1 MGTHLS
7 FLAQNHFLSQIM
19 KRFVLTAVL
28 LASSFFTFA
37 QTANT
42 VEKDPI
48 KKIEVTGTA
57 ELEIVPDELY
67 FTISLK
73 EYFKDEKNQKDKTAL
88 ETLEKNKLIDAVK
101 STGTLKNL
109 SVSGVTGYRE
119 WTGKKKPQHFLAG
132 KQFQLKLSN
141 ANNINDLMAKVDDR
155 GVEYVNMSRVEHSKK
170 EEFRRQVK
178 INALKAAKEKAGYLL
193 ESIGEK
199 LGEVLEIH
207 EIEEGNVYPMYKQ
220 AQYNVRLMAADAAP
234 EGDGGLEYQKIKYSY
249 RMNATFRIK

>member
-1 MGTHLS
+1 
-7 FLAQNHFLSQIM
+7 M
-19 KRFVLTAVL
+19 KRFVLSALL
-28 LASSFFTFA
+28 LAASAATFA
-37 QTANT
+37 QTTTA

-57 ELEIVPDELY
+57 ELEVVPDELY

-73 EYFKDEKNQKDKTAL
+73 EYFKDEKNQKDKIVL
-88 ETLEKNKLIDAVK
+88 ETLEKQLIEAVK
-101 STGTLKNL
+101 SAGLPKENL
-109 SVSGVTGYRE
+109 SISGVTGYRE

-141 ANNINDLMAKVDDR
+141 ANNINELMSKVDDR

-178 INALKAAKEKAGYLL
+178 VNALKAAKEKAGYLL

-207 EIEEGNVYPMYKQ
+207 EVEEGSVYPMYKQ
-220 AQYNVRLMAADAAP
+220 AQYNVRMMAADAAP
-234 EGDGGLEYQKIKYSY
+234 EGGEALEYQKIKYSY

>member
-1 MGTHLS
+1 
-7 FLAQNHFLSQIM
+7 M
-19 KRFVLTAVL
+19 KRFVLSTLL
-28 LASSFFTFA
+28 LASGASVFA
-37 QTANT
+37 QTTTT

-57 ELEIVPDELY
+57 EFEVVPDELY

-73 EYFKDEKNQKDKTAL
+73 EYFKDEKNQKDKVLL
-88 ETLEKNKLIDAVK
+88 ETLEKQLIEAVK
-101 STGTLKNL
+101 SAGLPKENL

-119 WTGKKKPQHFLAG
+119 WNGKKKPQHFLAA

-170 EEFRRQVK
+170 EEFRRLVK
-178 INALKAAKEKAGYLL
+178 TNALKAAKDKAGYLL

-207 EIEEGNVYPMYKQ
+207 EIEEGNVYPVYK
-220 AQYNVRLMAADAAP
+220 AQYNVRMMAADAAP
-234 EGDGGLEYQKIKYSY
+234 ESDGGLEYQKIKYSY

>member
-1 MGTHLS
+1 
-7 FLAQNHFLSQIM
+7 M
-19 KRFVLTAVL
+19 KRFVLSALL
-28 LASSFFTFA
+28 LAASTSIFA
-37 QTANT
+37 QTT
-42 VEKDPI
+42 PVEKDPI

-57 ELEIVPDELY
+57 ELEVVPDELY

-73 EYFKDEKNQKDKTAL
+73 EYFKDEKNQKDKVSL
-88 ETLEKNKLIDAVK
+88 ETLEKQLIEAVK
-101 STGTLKNL
+101 SAGLPKENL
-109 SVSGVTGYRE
+109 SISGVTGYRE

-155 GVEYVNMSRVEHSKK
+155 GIEYVNMSRVEHSKK

-178 INALKAAKEKAGYLL
+178 VNALKAAKEKAGYLL

-207 EIEEGNVYPMYKQ
+207 EVEEGNVYPMYKQ
-220 AQYNVRLMAADAAP
+220 AQYNVRMMAADAAP
-234 EGDGGLEYQKIKYSY
+234 EGGEALEYQKIKYSY

>member
-1 MGTHLS
+1 
-7 FLAQNHFLSQIM
+7 M

-28 LASSFFTFA
+28 LASSLSMFA
-37 QTANT
+37 QTSTT
-42 VEKDPI
+42 VDKDPI

-73 EYFKDEKNQKDKTAL
+73 EYFKDEKNQKDKISL
-88 ETLEKNKLIDAVK
+88 ETLEKQLIEAVK
-101 STGTLKNL
+101 SAGLPKENL

-119 WTGKKKPQHFLAG
+119 WTGKKKPQHFLAA

-207 EIEEGNVYPMYKQ
+207 EVEEGNVYPMYKQ
-220 AQYNVRLMAADAAP
+220 AQYNVRMMAADAMP
-234 EGDGGLEYQKIKYSY
+234 ESGGGLEYEKIKYSY

>member
-1 MGTHLS
+1 
-7 FLAQNHFLSQIM
+7 M
-19 KRFVLTAVL
+19 KRFVLSILL
-28 LASSFFTFA
+28 LASSASVFA
-37 QTANT
+37 QTTTA

-57 ELEIVPDELY
+57 EFEVVPDELY

-73 EYFKDEKNQKDKTAL
+73 EYFKDEKNQKDKVLL
-88 ETLEKNKLIDAVK
+88 ETLEKQLIEAVK
-101 STGTLKNL
+101 SAGLPKENL

-119 WTGKKKPQHFLAG
+119 WTGKKKPQHFLAA

-170 EEFRRQVK
+170 EEFRRLVK
-178 INALKAAKEKAGYLL
+178 TNALKAAKEKAGYLL

-207 EIEEGNVYPMYKQ
+207 EIEEGNVYPVYK
-220 AQYNVRLMAADAAP
+220 AQYNVRMMAADAAP
-234 EGDGGLEYQKIKYSY
+234 ESDGGLEYQKIKYSY

>member
-1 MGTHLS
+1 
-7 FLAQNHFLSQIM
+7 M
-19 KRFVLTAVL
+19 KRFVISALL
-28 LASSFFTFA
+28 LAASASIFA
-37 QTANT
+37 QTT
-42 VEKDPI
+42 PVEKDPI

-57 ELEIVPDELY
+57 ELEVVPDELY

-73 EYFKDEKNQKDKTAL
+73 EYFKDEKNQKDKVSL
-88 ETLEKNKLIDAVK
+88 ETLEKQLIDAVK
-101 STGTLKNL
+101 SAGLPKENL
-109 SVSGVTGYRE
+109 SISGVTGYRE

-155 GVEYVNMSRVEHSKK
+155 GIEYVNMSRVEHSKK

-178 INALKAAKEKAGYLL
+178 VNALKAAKEKAGYLL

-207 EIEEGNVYPMYKQ
+207 EIEEGSVYPMYKQ
-220 AQYNVRLMAADAAP
+220 AQYNVRMMAADAAP
-234 EGDGGLEYQKIKYSY
+234 EGGEGLEYQKIKYSY

>member
-1 MGTHLS
+1 
-7 FLAQNHFLSQIM
+7 M
-19 KRFVLTAVL
+19 KRFLFTAFL
-28 LASSFFTFA
+28 IASSLSIFA

-42 VEKDPI
+42 LEKDLI

-67 FTISLK
+67 FSISLK
-73 EYFKDEKNQKDKTAL
+73 EYFKDEKNQKDKVGL
-88 ETLEKNKLIDAVK
+88 ETLEKQLIEAVK
-101 STGTLKNL
+101 SAGLPKENL

-119 WTGKKKPQHFLAG
+119 WTGKKKPQYFLAA

-141 ANNINDLMAKVDDR
+141 TNNINELMAKVDDR
-155 GVEYVNMSRVEHSKK
+155 GVEYVNMNRVEHSKK

-199 LGEVLEIH
+199 LGEVIEIH
-207 EIEEGNVYPMYKQ
+207 EIEEGNVYPVYKTQ
-220 AQYNVRLMAADAAP
+220 FSNMRMMAADAAP
-234 EGDGGLEYQKIKYSY
+234 EGDSGLEYQKIKYTY

>member
-1 MGTHLS
+1 
-7 FLAQNHFLSQIM
+7 M
-19 KRFVLTAVL
+19 KRFVLSALL
-28 LASSFFTFA
+28 LAASASIFA
-37 QTANT
+37 QTTA

-73 EYFKDEKNQKDKTAL
+73 EYFKDEKNQKDKVAL
-88 ETLEKNKLIDAVK
+88 ETLEKQLIEAVK
-101 STGTLKNL
+101 SAGLPKENL
-109 SVSGVTGYRE
+109 SISGVTGYRE
-119 WTGKKKPQHFLAG
+119 WTAKKKPQHFLAG

-155 GVEYVNMSRVEHSKK
+155 GIEYVNMSRVEHSKK

-178 INALKAAKEKAGYLL
+178 VNALKAAKEKAGYLL

-207 EIEEGNVYPMYKQ
+207 EVEEGNVYPMYKQ
-220 AQYNVRLMAADAAP
+220 AQYNVRMMAADAAP
-234 EGDGGLEYQKIKYSY
+234 EGGEALEYQKIKYSY

>member
-1 MGTHLS
+1 
-7 FLAQNHFLSQIM
+7 M
-19 KRFVLTAVL
+19 KRFVLSALL
-28 LASSFFTFA
+28 LAASAATFA
-37 QTANT
+37 QTTTA

-57 ELEIVPDELY
+57 ELEVVPDELY

-73 EYFKDEKNQKDKTAL
+73 EYFKDEKNQKDKVVL
-88 ETLEKNKLIDAVK
+88 ETLEKQLIEAVK
-101 STGTLKNL
+101 SAGLPKENL
-109 SVSGVTGYRE
+109 SISGVTGYRE

-141 ANNINDLMAKVDDR
+141 ANNINELMSKVDDR

-178 INALKAAKEKAGYLL
+178 VNALKAAKEKAGYLL

-207 EIEEGNVYPMYKQ
+207 EVEEGSVYPMYKQ
-220 AQYNVRLMAADAAP
+220 AQYNVRMMAADAAP
-234 EGDGGLEYQKIKYSY
+234 EGGEALEYQKIKYSY

>member
-1 MGTHLS
+1 MKRLMCQNQLNLLKIS
-7 FLAQNHFLSQIM
+7 FLLLFCLPTLAQN
-19 KRFVLTAVL
+19 TP
-28 LASSFFTFA
+28 
-37 QTANT
+37 N

-67 FTISLK
+67 FSISLK
-73 EYFKDEKNQKDKTAL
+73 EYFKDEKNQKDKVAL
-88 ETLEKNKLIDAVK
+88 ETLEKQLIEAVK
-101 STGTLKNL
+101 SAGLPKENL
-109 SVSGVTGYRE
+109 SISGVTGYRE

-155 GVEYVNMSRVEHSKK
+155 GVEYVSMNRVEHSKK
-170 EEFRRQVK
+170 EEFRKQVK
-178 INALKAAKEKAGYLL
+178 MNALKAAKEKAGYLL

-207 EIEEGNVYPMYKQ
+207 EVEEGNVYPVYK
-220 AQYNVRLMAADAAP
+220 AQMSNMRMMAADAAP
-234 EGDGGLEYQKIKYSY
+234 ESDGGLEYQKIKYSY
-249 RMNATFRIK
+249 RMNATFRIR

>member
-1 MGTHLS
+1 
-7 FLAQNHFLSQIM
+7 M
-19 KRFVLTAVL
+19 KRFVFAAFL
-28 LASSFFTFA
+28 LASSSFIFA

-42 VEKDPI
+42 VEKDLI

-57 ELEIVPDELY
+57 ELEVVPDELY
-67 FTISLK
+67 FSISLK
-73 EYFKDEKNQKDKTAL
+73 EYFKDEKNQKDKVTL
-88 ETLEKNKLIDAVK
+88 DILEKQLIDAVK
-101 STGTLKNL
+101 SASLPKENL
-109 SVSGVTGYRE
+109 SVSGITGYRE
-119 WTGKKKPQHFLAG
+119 WTGKKKPQYFLAA

-141 ANNINDLMAKVDDR
+141 TNNINELMAKVDDR
-155 GVEYVNMSRVEHSKK
+155 GIEYVGMNRVEHSKK
-170 EEFRRQVK
+170 EEFRKQVK

-193 ESIGEK
+193 ESINEK

-207 EIEEGNVYPMYKQ
+207 EVEESSVYPMYKQ

>member
-1 MGTHLS
+1 MKQYLFS
-7 FLAQNHFLSQIM
+7 AFL
-19 KRFVLTAVL
+19 LTAGAPV
-28 LASSFFTFA
+28 FA
-37 QTANT
+37 QTAT
-42 VEKDPI
+42 TMEKDPI

-57 ELEIVPDELY
+57 ELEVVPDELY

-73 EYFKDEKNQKDKTAL
+73 EYFKDEKNQKDKVSL
-88 ETLEKNKLIDAVK
+88 ETLEKQLIEAVK
-101 STGTLKNL
+101 SAGLPKENL

-141 ANNINDLMAKVDDR
+141 TNNINDLMAKVDDR
-155 GVEYVNMSRVEHSKK
+155 GIEYVNMSRVEHSKK

-178 INALKAAKEKAGYLL
+178 TNALKAAKEKAGYLL
-193 ESIGEK
+193 EAINEK

-207 EIEEGNVYPMYKQ
+207 ELEEGNVYPMYKQ

>member
-1 MGTHLS
+1 
-7 FLAQNHFLSQIM
+7 M
-19 KRFVLTAVL
+19 KRFVLSALL
-28 LASSFFTFA
+28 LAASASIFA
-37 QTANT
+37 QTTA

-48 KKIEVTGTA
+48 KKIGVTGTA

-73 EYFKDEKNQKDKTAL
+73 EYFKDEKNQKDKVAL
-88 ETLEKNKLIDAVK
+88 ETLEKQLIEAVK
-101 STGTLKNL
+101 SAGLPKENL
-109 SVSGVTGYRE
+109 SISGVTGYRE

-178 INALKAAKEKAGYLL
+178 VNALKAAKEKAGYLL

-207 EIEEGNVYPMYKQ
+207 EVEEGNVYPMYKQ
-220 AQYNVRLMAADAAP
+220 AQYNVRMMAADAAP
-234 EGDGGLEYQKIKYSY
+234 EGGEGLDYQKIKYSY

>member
-1 MGTHLS
+1 MCQNQLNLLKIS
-7 FLAQNHFLSQIM
+7 FLLLFCLPTLAQN
-19 KRFVLTAVL
+19 TP
-28 LASSFFTFA
+28 
-37 QTANT
+37 N

-67 FTISLK
+67 FSISLK
-73 EYFKDEKNQKDKTAL
+73 EYFKDEKNQKDKVAL
-88 ETLEKNKLIDAVK
+88 ETLEKQLIEAVK
-101 STGTLKNL
+101 SAGLPKENL
-109 SVSGVTGYRE
+109 SISGVTGYRE

-155 GVEYVNMSRVEHSKK
+155 GVEYVSMNRVEHSKK
-170 EEFRRQVK
+170 EEFRKQVK
-178 INALKAAKEKAGYLL
+178 MNALKAAKEKAGYLL

-207 EIEEGNVYPMYKQ
+207 EVEEGNVYPVYK
-220 AQYNVRLMAADAAP
+220 AQMSNMRMMAADAAP
-234 EGDGGLEYQKIKYSY
+234 ESDGGLEYQKIKYSY
-249 RMNATFRIK
+249 RMNATFRIR

>member
-1 MGTHLS
+1 
-7 FLAQNHFLSQIM
+7 M
-19 KRFVLTAVL
+19 KRFVLSALLLTAS
-28 LASSFFTFA
+28 AATFA
-37 QTANT
+37 QTTTA

-57 ELEIVPDELY
+57 ELEVVPDELY

-73 EYFKDEKNQKDKTAL
+73 EYFKDEKNQKDKIVL
-88 ETLEKNKLIDAVK
+88 ETLEKQLIEAVK
-101 STGTLKNL
+101 SAGLPKENL
-109 SVSGVTGYRE
+109 SISGVTGYRE

-141 ANNINDLMAKVDDR
+141 ANNINELMSKVDDR

-178 INALKAAKEKAGYLL
+178 VNALKAAKEKAGYLL

-207 EIEEGNVYPMYKQ
+207 EVEEGSVYPMYKQ
-220 AQYNVRLMAADAAP
+220 AQYNVRMMAADAAP
-234 EGDGGLEYQKIKYSY
+234 EGGEALEYQKIKYSY

>member
-1 MGTHLS
+1 MR
-7 FLAQNHFLSQIM
+7 
-19 KRFVLTAVL
+19 RFVFSALL
-28 LASSFFTFA
+28 LAASAAAFA
-37 QTANT
+37 QTTTA

-57 ELEIVPDELY
+57 ELEVVPDELY

-73 EYFKDEKNQKDKTAL
+73 EYFKDEKNQKDKVAL
-88 ETLEKNKLIDAVK
+88 ETLEKQLIEAVK
-101 STGTLKNL
+101 SAGLPKENL

-141 ANNINDLMAKVDDR
+141 ANNINDLMSKVDDR

-170 EEFRRQVK
+170 EEYRRLVK
-178 INALKAAKEKAGYLL
+178 TNALKASKEKANYLL

-207 EIEEGNVYPMYKQ
+207 EIEEGNVYPVYK
-220 AQYNVRLMAADAAP
+220 AQYNVRMMAADAAP
-234 EGDGGLEYQKIKYSY
+234 ESEGLEYQKIKYSY

>member
-1 MGTHLS
+1 
-7 FLAQNHFLSQIM
+7 M
-19 KRFVLTAVL
+19 KRFVLSALL
-28 LASSFFTFA
+28 LATSAVTFA
-37 QTANT
+37 QTTTA

-57 ELEIVPDELY
+57 ELEVVPDELY

-73 EYFKDEKNQKDKTAL
+73 EYFKDEKNQKDKIGL
-88 ETLEKNKLIDAVK
+88 ETLEKQLIEAVK
-101 STGTLKNL
+101 SAGLPKENL
-109 SVSGVTGYRE
+109 SISGVTGYRE

-141 ANNINDLMAKVDDR
+141 ANNINELMSKVDDR

-178 INALKAAKEKAGYLL
+178 VNALKAAKEKAGYLL

-207 EIEEGNVYPMYKQ
+207 EVEEGSVYPMYKQ
-220 AQYNVRLMAADAAP
+220 AQYNVRMMAADAAP
-234 EGDGGLEYQKIKYSY
+234 EGGEAIEYQKIKYSY

>member
-1 MGTHLS
+1 
-7 FLAQNHFLSQIM
+7 M
-19 KRFVLTAVL
+19 KRFVFSALL
-28 LASSFFTFA
+28 LAASVAAFA
-37 QTANT
+37 QTTTA

-57 ELEIVPDELY
+57 ELEVVPDELY

-73 EYFKDEKNQKDKTAL
+73 EYFKDEKNQKDKVAL
-88 ETLEKNKLIDAVK
+88 ETLEKQLIEAVK
-101 STGTLKNL
+101 SAGLPKENL

-141 ANNINDLMAKVDDR
+141 ANNINDLMSKVDDR

-170 EEFRRQVK
+170 EEYRRLVK
-178 INALKAAKEKAGYLL
+178 TNALKAAKEKANYLL

-207 EIEEGNVYPMYKQ
+207 EIEEGNVYPVYK
-220 AQYNVRLMAADAAP
+220 AQYNVRMMAADAAP
-234 EGDGGLEYQKIKYSY
+234 ESEGLEYQKIKYSY

>member
-1 MGTHLS
+1 MLLFCLPT
-7 FLAQNHFLSQIM
+7 LAQN
-19 KRFVLTAVL
+19 TP
-28 LASSFFTFA
+28 
-37 QTANT
+37 N

-67 FTISLK
+67 FSISLK
-73 EYFKDEKNQKDKTAL
+73 EYFKDEKNQKDKVAL
-88 ETLEKNKLIDAVK
+88 ETLEKQLIEAVK
-101 STGTLKNL
+101 SAGLPKENL
-109 SVSGVTGYRE
+109 SISGVTGYRE

-155 GVEYVNMSRVEHSKK
+155 GVEYVSMNRVEHSKK
-170 EEFRRQVK
+170 EEFRKQVK
-178 INALKAAKEKAGYLL
+178 MNALKAAKEKAGYLL

-207 EIEEGNVYPMYKQ
+207 EVEEGNVYPVYK
-220 AQYNVRLMAADAAP
+220 AQMSNMRMMAADAAP
-234 EGDGGLEYQKIKYSY
+234 ESDGGLEYQKIKYSY
-249 RMNATFRIK
+249 RMNATFRIR